1 MLKTIYKDFN
11 TIITKHAI
19 IILLIIG
26 YYCYNNKNITPYNH
40 IPANYARS
48 GGMAKMAM
56 MNNEISADMASNGR
70 MYVENNSI
78 EIATKNVEKTKEK
91 IDIELKKINGKLES
105 LYSNKYYNKQSFNI
119 TYRIPNDKLN
129 AFIDFLKIQGKVKN
143 QNFSINEVSKEYTN
157 NENRMKSLTKRKARL
172 EELLQN
178 KTSTADNL
186 LNLEREL
193 NSIQDQIMYLENTLK
208 STEQDIK
215 FSVVKLTIV
224 PEKYIIY
231 PDGQEW
237 SVNSAFN
244 KVVVNFIL
252 FSQNVATFL
261 LYIAIFSPYLLLAWL
276 IRKLFK
282 K

>member
-1 MLKTIYKDFN
+1 MLKTIYNDFN
-11 TIITKHAI
+11 TIISKYAI
-19 IILLIIG
+19 IILIIVG
-26 YYCYNNKNITPYNH
+26 YYCYNNKTISPYENA
-40 IPANYARS
+40 PASYARS
-48 GGMAKMAM
+48 GGGMAKMAM
-56 MNNEISADMASNGR
+56 MNADTSSNGR

-78 EIATKNVEKTKEK
+78 EIAAKNVDKTKEK
-91 IDIELKKINGKLES
+91 IDLELKNINGKLES

-129 AFIDFLKIQGKVKN
+129 SFIEFLKIQGKVKN
-143 QNFSINEVSKEYTN
+143 QNFSINEVSKEYKN
-157 NENRMKSLTKRKARL
+157 NENRMKSLNTRKARL
-172 EELLQN
+172 EELLKN

-215 FSVVKLTIV
+215 FSTVRLTIV

-237 SVNSAFN
+237 SFNSAFN
-244 KVVVNFIL
+244 KVLVNFIL
-252 FSQNVATFL
+252 FSQKVATFL
-261 LYIAIFSPYLLLAWL
+261 LYFIIFSPYLLLAWL
-276 IRKLFK
+276 IK
-282 K
+282 KIFNK